1 MYKKYI
7 KRVLDIL
14 IATIAFVL
22 LFPLII
28 LIAIITYIELGSPIF
43 NHRKQKE
50 GKNHKVFTMY
60 KFRTS
65 LPKKEGSN
73 KKVFTKITKIIDYTR
88 MNELPQLINIIKG
101 DMSIVGPRPFIP
113 GDDTLPNDKISEKR
127 YLVRPGLTGLFQ
139 IKPNG
144 THKEKLQ
151 CDIDYYDNLSFMLDL
166 KIILKTP
173 KAIINKLK
181 ICK

>member
-7 KRVLDIL
+7 KRLLDIV
-14 IATIAFVL
+14 IASILFII
-22 LFPLII
+22 LFPLI
-28 LIAIITYIELGSPIF
+28 LLTGIITYIELGSPIF

-50 GKNHKVFTMY
+50 GLNHKIFIMY

-73 KKVFTKITKIIDYTR
+73 AKVFTKISKIIDYSR
-88 MNELPQLINIIKG
+88 LNELPQLINIIKG

-113 GDDTLPNDKISEKR
+113 GDKTLPKDEISEKR

-139 IKPNG
+139 IKEKG
-144 THKEKLQ
+144 THQEKLQ
-151 CDIDYYDNLSFMLDL
+151 CDIEYYDNLSFLLDL
-166 KIILKTP
+166 KIIIKTP
-173 KAIINKLK
+173 LALIKKLK
-181 ICK
+181 NK